1 MKLLRII
8 LMNIS
13 KIIQNFLYYLIIQKV
28 NKKHNYH
35 LKQKIFYFYFKYQY
49 YTNKDQENF

>member
-1 MKLLRII
+1 MKLLKII
-8 LMNIS
+8 LININ
-13 KIIQNFLYYLIIQKV
+13 KIIQNYLYYLIIQKV

-35 LKQKIFYFYFKYQY
+35 HKLKIYYFYFKYQY